1 MTESLK
7 ISATI
12 PASPKEVYEA
22 WLSSKQHTEF
32 TGDKAKI
39 DPKVGG
45 KFTAFGDY
53 ISGKNTELK
62 PGVLIVQAW
71 RTTEFPA
78 GSPESRLEVSLE
90 KAKGGTKLTLTQT
103 NIPEG
108 QGARYKDG
116 WKEFYL
122 QALKKYFTEKKE
134 K

>member
-45 KFTAFGDY
+45 TFTAFGDY
-53 ISGKNTELK
+53 ISGKNSELK

-78 GSPESRLEVSLE
+78 SSADSRLEVLLE